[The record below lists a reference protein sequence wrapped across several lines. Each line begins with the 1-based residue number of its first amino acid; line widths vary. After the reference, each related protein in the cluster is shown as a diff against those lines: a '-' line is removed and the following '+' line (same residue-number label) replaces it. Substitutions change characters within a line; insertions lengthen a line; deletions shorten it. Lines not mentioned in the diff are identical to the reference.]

1 MKKIFS
7 VLLLF
12 AVFSSLATAQIINVE
27 KKRKGDKNGFQG
39 AALFEFSMKKTSK
52 NVMQSKNNIDL
63 QYSRGAQTF
72 IFLGGLKLLRVD
84 DSDITNTGF
93 SHFRYNYTIRDSS
106 FLTLEAFVQYQYNET
121 KLLKTRM
128 ISGIGPRFRISN
140 QKKFQCYFAPL
151 AMYEY
156 ELLSDS
162 LNTDISIL
170 RVDAY
175 LNFIYSINK
184 YVSFSNIV
192 YYQPAFKNFN
202 DYRISSETGLRFNI
216 NKFLSLSILYS
227 AEYDSEPPEN
237 VDNLFY
243 SFINRLIIK
252 F

>member
-1 MKKIFS
+1 
-7 VLLLF
+7 
-12 AVFSSLATAQIINVE
+12 
-27 KKRKGDKNGFQG
+27 
-39 AALFEFSMKKTSK
+39 
-52 NVMQSKNNIDL
+52 
-63 QYSRGAQTF
+63 
-72 IFLGGLKLLRVD
+72 
-84 DSDITNTGF
+84 
-93 SHFRYNYTIRDSS
+93 
-106 FLTLEAFVQYQYNET
+106 
-121 KLLKTRM
+121 
-128 ISGIGPRFRISN
+128 
-140 QKKFQCYFAPL
+140 
-151 AMYEY
+151 MYEY